1 MNLAFASADDA
12 EALAR
17 VHIASFETP
26 WPAADIAMLL
36 QGPGGLALSVG
47 DTDVRGFVLIR
58 ANSYEAEIL
67 TLAVDPAFR
76 RRGLARM
83 LVEAAVSLAE
93 TQGAEALFLEVAE
106 DNPAA
111 IGLYAGLGFNQ
122 VGRRRAYYARRAGE
136 AVDALVM
143 RRALNRRP
151 G

>member
-1 MNLAFASADDA
+1 MTLAFASAADA

-17 VHIASFETP
+17 VHATAFETP
-26 WPAADIAMLL
+26 WSAADLAVLL
-36 QGPGGLALSVG
+36 DGPGGLALSTG
-47 DTDVRGFVLIR
+47 DGTIHGFILIR
-58 ANSYEAEIL
+58 ANSYDAEIL

-83 LVEAAVSLAE
+83 LVEGAARLAE
-93 TQGAEALFLEVAE
+93 SQGAEALFLEVAE

-111 IGLYAGLGFNQ
+111 IALYAGLGFDQ
-122 VGRRRAYYARRAGE
+122 VGRRRAYYARKGRD

>member
-1 MNLAFASADDA
+1 MKLAFASAAEA

-17 VHIASFETP
+17 VHTASFETP
-26 WPAADIAMLL
+26 WRAADIAVLL
-36 QGPGGLALSVG
+36 DGPGGMALSAG
-47 DTDVRGFVLIR
+47 DQDIHGFILIR

-67 TLAVDPAFR
+67 TLAIEPAFR

-83 LVEAAVSLAE
+83 LVEAAASFAE
-93 TQGAEALFLEVAE
+93 TQGAEGLFLEVAE

-111 IGLYAGLGFNQ
+111 IALYAGLAFDQ
-122 VGRRRAYYARRAGE
+122 VGRRRGYYARKGSD

-143 RRALNRRP
+143 RRVLNRRP